1 MFTFPEFCQLLTTA
15 LQSPLP
21 GEQAHNRLSWFKRLP
36 YKEELTLQPSYK
48 QSAVLILLWPQ
59 NDSWRCLLIR
69 RPDYEGVHSGQMAFP
84 GGRKEEGDTSLL
96 QTAIRETWEEIGVQ
110 IPENEIVGALSP
122 LYIPVSN
129 FLVYPFVACVSRKP
143 VFNPA
148 PEEVQE
154 LVDFD
159 LFELL
164 DETKVK
170 RKARLM
176 KPGLKAEA
184 PYYDIEGREVWGAT
198 GMMLSELSDVLKS
211 FISS

>member
-15 LQSPLP
+15 LQGPLP

-36 YKEELTLQPSYK
+36 YKDELTLQPSYK

-84 GGRKEEGDTSLL
+84 GGRKEEGDVSIM

-110 IPENEIVGALSP
+110 ISENEIVGALSP

-129 FLVYPFVACVSRKP
+129 FLVYPFVACASSKP

-170 RKARLM
+170 KKERLM

-184 PYYDIEGREVWGAT
+184 PYYDIEGHEVWGAT
-198 GMMLSELSDVLKS
+198 GMMLSELSDVLRS